1 MAILDNL
8 TLFSDSQDLAIA
20 VSTANSTDY
29 IDLEAASVTTSADA
43 PSGVAVDKAK
53 GVPVEL
59 WCRVDE
65 SFTSAGAG
73 TLKVILQTSAA
84 SNFSGSINLVTSKVF
99 TKTEAAAGKRLL
111 PRVLPNDCLRYIRLT
126 YTIGTADMTAGK
138 VTAGIV
144 SAQQDGQ

>member
-8 TLFSDSQDLAIA
+8 TLFSDSQALDIA
-20 VSTANSTDY
+20 ASTVASTDY

-59 WCRVDE
+59 WCKVDE
-65 SFTSAGAG
+65 AFTSGGAG
-73 TLKVILQTSAA
+73 TLKVILQTDDNAA
-84 SNFSGSINLVTSKVF
+84 FSSSVNVVTSKVF
-99 TKTEAAAGKRLL
+99 TKAELVAGKRLL
-111 PRVLPNDCLRYIRLT
+111 PRVLPYDLERYIRLT
-126 YTIGTADMTAGK
+126 YTVATATMTAGK